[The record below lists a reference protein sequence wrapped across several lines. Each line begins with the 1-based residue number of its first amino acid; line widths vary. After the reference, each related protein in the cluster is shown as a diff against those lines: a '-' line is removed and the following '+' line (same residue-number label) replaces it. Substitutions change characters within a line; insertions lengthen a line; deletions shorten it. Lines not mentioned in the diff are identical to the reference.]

1 MRRLA
6 LLIAGLALIPV
17 PIARTQ
23 NAPADVKLEWKS
35 GSTARLPLRC
45 EPFAPVGDR
54 DARTTS
60 VQGDEVLAADLA
72 NSAVFQVAKS
82 WDPNSSGS
90 APQFVTGGKWTVRGT
105 QLKLAGE
112 LRDFPGRRPLLVKE
126 YAGPVAEWRK
136 LVHRFADDIV
146 LQLTGEIGVAGTR
159 LAFVSRSG
167 RDMELCVMDFD
178 GHGLTQLTTDH
189 SIARSPNWSPDGSL
203 LVFTSYRGGKGP
215 QLWVMNPAN
224 RKPFLL
230 SGRNG
235 INTSGIYSPD
245 GQRIACTLSMDGNS
259 EIYVLD
265 ARGGAP
271 SRLTNN
277 RSVDTSPCWSPTGRE
292 IAFTSGRSGNPQIYV
307 MDSDGGNPRRLTYD
321 VDYTDSPMWS
331 PKGDRIAFVSRTG
344 AGFDLFIC
352 RADGSSA
359 QRVVSGG
366 SNENPHWAPDGRHL
380 VFSSNREGAL
390 ALYVTDLDGTPPR
403 RLETGGRKALSPAWS
418 PRP

>member
-6 LLIAGLALIPV
+6 LLILGLALMPV
-17 PIARTQ
+17 STARTQ

-45 EPFAPVGDR
+45 EAFAPVGDR

-60 VQGDEVLAADLA
+60 VQGDELLATDLA
-72 NSAVFQVAKS
+72 NSAVFQVVKA
-82 WDPNSSGS
+82 WDPGSSGA

-126 YAGPVAEWRK
+126 YVGAVADWRK

-146 LQLTGEIGVAGTR
+146 LQLTGELGVASTR
-159 LAFVSRSG
+159 IAFVSRAG

-178 GHGLTQLTTDH
+178 GNGLTQLTSDR

-215 QLWVMNPAN
+215 QLWVMNPGN
-224 RKPFLL
+224 RKPFLV
-230 SGRNG
+230 SGRAG

-265 ARGGAP
+265 ARGGSP
-271 SRLTNN
+271 KRLTNN

-352 RADGSSA
+352 RSDGSGA

-380 VFSSNREGAL
+380 VFSSTRDGAP
-390 ALYVTDLDGTPPR
+390 ALYITDLDATPPR
-403 RLETGGRKALSPAWS
+403 RLDTGGRRALSPAWS
-418 PRP
+418 PRH

>member
-6 LLIAGLALIPV
+6 LLFAGLLLL
-17 PIARTQ
+17 
-23 NAPADVKLEWKS
+23 PASLVRAQGDPAEVKLEWKS

-45 EPFAPVGDR
+45 EPFAPGGDR

-72 NSAVFQVAKS
+72 GSAVFQVVKT
-82 WDPNSSGS
+82 WDPTSSGS
-90 APQFVTGGKWTVRGT
+90 TPQFVTGGKWTVRGT
-105 QLKLAGE
+105 QLKLSGE
-112 LRDFPGRRPLLVKE
+112 LRDFPGRRPILVKE
-126 YAGPVAEWRK
+126 YNGPVADWRG

-146 LQLTGEIGVAGTR
+146 LQLTGEPGVAATR
-159 LAFVSRSG
+159 IAFVSRAG

-178 GHGLTQLTTDH
+178 GHGLTQLTNDH

-203 LVFTSYRGGKGP
+203 LVFTSYRGGTGP

-224 RKPFLL
+224 RKPFPI
-230 SGRNG
+230 STRSG

-245 GQRIACTLSMDGNS
+245 GQRIACTLSQDGNS

-265 ARGGAP
+265 ARGGSP
-271 SRLTNN
+271 KRLTNN

-344 AGFDLFIC
+344 AGFDLYVC
-352 RADGSSA
+352 RSDGTGA

-380 VFSSNREGAL
+380 VFSSNRDGAL

-403 RLETGGRKALSPAWS
+403 KLETGGRKALSPAWS
-418 PRP
+418 PRH

>member
-6 LLIAGLALIPV
+6 LLIAGLLLV
-17 PIARTQ
+17 PAS
-23 NAPADVKLEWKS
+23 PAHAQGEPAEVKLEWKS
-35 GSTARLPLRC
+35 GTTARLPLRC
-45 EPFAPVGDR
+45 EPFTPAGDR
-54 DARTTS
+54 DARATS
-60 VQGDEVLAADLA
+60 VQGDEVLAADLTG
-72 NSAVFQVAKS
+72 SAVFQVVRT
-82 WDPNSSGS
+82 WDPGSSGS
-90 APQFVTGGKWTVRGT
+90 AAQFVTGGKWTVRGT
-105 QLKLAGE
+105 QLKLSGE

-126 YAGPVAEWRK
+126 YSGPVADWRA

-146 LQLTGEIGVAGTR
+146 LQLTGEPGVAATR
-159 LAFVSRSG
+159 IAFVSRAG

-178 GHGLTQLTTDH
+178 GHGLTQLTNDR

-203 LVFTSYRGGKGP
+203 VLFTSYRGGTGP
-215 QLWVMNPAN
+215 HLWVMNPAN
-224 RKPFLL
+224 RKPFLV
-230 SGRNG
+230 SGRSG

-245 GQRIACTLSMDGNS
+245 GQRIACTLSLDGNS

-265 ARGGAP
+265 ARGGSP
-271 SRLTNN
+271 KRLTNN

-344 AGFDLFIC
+344 AGFDLYVC
-352 RADGSSA
+352 RSDGTGA
-359 QRVVSGG
+359 QRVVAGG
-366 SNENPHWAPDGRHL
+366 SNENPHWSPDGRHL

-403 RLETGGRKALSPAWS
+403 KLETGGRKALSPAWS
-418 PRP
+418 PRH